1 MCSKTH
7 NIDQPPFIFFSIISA
22 CRMFP
27 VFFPA
32 GSYVL
37 FVFKSKKMKKVSVL
51 AVCLAISAVAYAK
64 EPEGVDSLKIARDIP
79 LDEVVVTATKVTKE
93 TPVAYSEISQKE
105 LNRRNDGQGI
115 PFQILQLPSVIMT
128 SDAGTGIGY
137 SGFRIRG
144 TDANRINITLNGVPM
159 NDSESHTVFWVNMAD
174 IASSID
180 NVQIQRGAGTS
191 TNGVAAFGATVSLQ
205 TEKPDLK
212 PYAEYSVSAGSF
224 GTLRHTAK
232 GGTGLIGN
240 HFVFDARYSDIQSNG
255 YIDRAKANMHS
266 YFASAAYYG
275 QNTLIRFQAFGSG
288 EKTYQAWN
296 GVPSD
301 MLKTNRTY
309 NSCGEYS
316 DNKVTKYYDNQ
327 TDNYWQRHYHLTA
340 SQRLS
345 DLWNMNITLHY
356 TQGEGYYEDYKAK
369 AKYKS
374 YKLPPFVTPEGKTL
388 KKSDLV
394 RRKWLDNDFYGA
406 IYSANYHSEKLQ
418 FSLGGA
424 INRYDGD
431 HFGRVIWVKQANVLP
446 MPDYEY
452 YRNRGDK
459 LDYNVYAK
467 ATYRVLPSV
476 SVYAD
481 MQYRGIDYSIKGSDD
496 KAGENVNIEKNW
508 NFFNPKAGMH
518 FRQGDHNAFA
528 SFSVAHREPNRD
540 NFTEAGPNERP
551 RHETL
556 FDYEAGYSY
565 THPRFHAGVNLY
577 FMDYKD
583 QLILTGKISEIGEA
597 LTSNIKDSYRM
608 GIELTGGIKITSWMN
623 WNGNLTLS
631 RNKIKGFTENISVY
645 DADWNYIREDHN
657 NLGTTDIAFS
667 PDLIANSMFDFV
679 WKGFS
684 ASFNSHFVGRQYIDN
699 TSSRDRSI
707 DPYFVNSLRIG
718 YAFTPRFM
726 KEVSIDVTINN
737 LFNEQYETNAW
748 VYSAIVDG
756 KRYKEDGY
764 FTQAGT
770 HAMARVTFKF

>member
-1 MCSKTH
+1 
-7 NIDQPPFIFFSIISA
+7 
-22 CRMFP
+22 
-27 VFFPA
+27 
-32 GSYVL
+32 
-37 FVFKSKKMKKVSVL
+37 MKKVSVL
-51 AVCLAISAVAYAK
+51 AALWAASAVVYGK
-64 EPEGVDSLKIARDIP
+64 QPEGIDSVRIVRDIP
-79 LDEVVVTATKVTKE
+79 LDEVVVTATKVNKE

-105 LNRRNDGQGI
+105 LSRRNDGQGI
-115 PFQILQLPSVIMT
+115 PFQLLQSPSVIMT

-144 TDANRINITLNGVPM
+144 TDANRINITVNGVPM

-174 IASSID
+174 IASSVD
-180 NVQIQRGAGTS
+180 NIQIQRGVGTS
-191 TNGVAAFGATVSLQ
+191 TNGSAAFGATVALQ
-205 TEKPDLK
+205 TQKPDLK
-212 PYAEYSVSAGSF
+212 PYAEYALSVGAF
-224 GTLRHTAK
+224 GTVRHTAK

-240 HFVFDARYSDIQSNG
+240 HFVFDARYSDIQSDG
-255 YIDRAKANMHS
+255 YIDRARADMHA
-266 YFASAAYYG
+266 YFVSAAYYST
-275 QNTLIRFQAFGSG
+275 NTFIRFQTFGSG
-288 EKTYQAWN
+288 ETTYQAWN
-296 GVPSD
+296 GVPSYL
-301 MLKTNRTY
+301 LKTNRTY
-309 NSCGEYS
+309 NPCGEYS
-316 DNKVTKYYDNQ
+316 ENDVTKYYDNQ
-327 TDNYWQRHYHLTA
+327 TDNYWQQHYHLTG
-340 SQRLS
+340 SQRLN
-345 DLWNMNITLHY
+345 DFWNMNLTLHY
-356 TQGEGYYEDYKAK
+356 TPGKGYYEDYKAG

-374 YKLPPFVTPEGKTL
+374 YKLQAFVTPERTL
-388 KKSDLV
+388 LTKSDLV

-406 IYSANYHSEKLQ
+406 IYSANYRSEQLQ

-431 HFGRVIWVKQANVLP
+431 HFGRVMWVKQANALP

-467 ATYRVLPSV
+467 ATYRVLPALSA
-476 SVYAD
+476 YAD
-481 MQYRGIDYSIKGSDD
+481 LQYRGIDYSIKGSDD
-496 KAGENVNIEKNW
+496 KAGDHVDIQKNW
-508 NFFNPKAGMH
+508 NFFNPKAGLH
-518 FRQGDHNAFA
+518 FQKDSHNAFA

-540 NFTEAGPNERP
+540 NFTEAGPNEQP

-556 FDYEAGYSY
+556 FDYEAGY
-565 THPRFHAGVNLY
+565 TFTRPRFHAGINLY

-608 GIELTGGIKITSWMN
+608 GIELTGGIQITSWLN
-623 WNGNLTLS
+623 WNGNLTIS
-631 RNKIKGFTENISVY
+631 RNKIKHFTENISVY
-645 DADWNYIREDHN
+645 DADWNYLREDRN
-657 NLGTTDIAFS
+657 NIGTTNIAFS
-667 PDLIANSMFDFV
+667 PDLIANSIFDFA

-699 TSSRDRSI
+699 TSARDRSI
-707 DPYFVNSLRIG
+707 DPYFVNSLQVG
-718 YAFTPRFM
+718 YTFMPRFM
-726 KEVSIDVTINN
+726 KEIRVDVTVNN